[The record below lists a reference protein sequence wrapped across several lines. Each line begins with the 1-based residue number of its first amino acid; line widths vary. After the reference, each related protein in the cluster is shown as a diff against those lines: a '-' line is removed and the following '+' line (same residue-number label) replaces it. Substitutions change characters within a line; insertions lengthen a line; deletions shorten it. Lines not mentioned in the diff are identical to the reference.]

1 MAKLPRSR
9 MSRAWTDGPSVLWRP
24 RRCRRTPLFQSKV
37 ALSGTAFS
45 QHRRTGR
52 VTVVLTNTGGA
63 IGQGLPVA
71 FGASLAASRRRVVAI
86 QSDGS
91 AQYTVQTLWSMAREG
106 TDITVVLVS
115 NRKYGILNTELQR
128 LGHTSGDLANSL
140 TSLTNPSLDWCA
152 TARGYGV
159 PSSQVHSVGELRA
172 ALRRAHAVPGPT
184 LVEAVVG

>member
-1 MAKLPRSR
+1 
-9 MSRAWTDGPSVLWRP
+9 
-24 RRCRRTPLFQSKV
+24 
-37 ALSGTAFS
+37 
-45 QHRRTGR
+45 
-52 VTVVLTNTGGA
+52 
-63 IGQGLPVA
+63 
-71 FGASLAASRRRVVAI
+71 
-86 QSDGS
+86 
-91 AQYTVQTLWSMAREG
+91 MAREG